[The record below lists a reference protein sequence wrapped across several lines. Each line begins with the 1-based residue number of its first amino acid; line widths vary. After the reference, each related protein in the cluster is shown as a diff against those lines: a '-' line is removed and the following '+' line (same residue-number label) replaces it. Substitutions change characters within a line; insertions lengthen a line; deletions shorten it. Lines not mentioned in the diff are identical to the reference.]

1 MADGSQRRE
10 QVLATAL
17 EVFVRF
23 GYRKTSMD
31 DVAQA
36 AEISRPGLYFLF
48 SSKPELFRAA
58 VVRALEADLSAAES
72 ALSTY
77 EKPESQRLLE
87 AFDHWTGRYLGP
99 MTRDL
104 PAVLEE
110 NPSRLSGL
118 VDEYPGRFAALIEDA
133 LGNPDLA
140 QTLIS
145 AALGIKH
152 QVTTREEFRARLEVA
167 IRVIAER

>member
-1 MADGSQRRE
+1 MTDGPPRRD

-48 SSKPELFRAA
+48 ASKQELFRAA
-58 VVRALEADLSAAES
+58 VVRALEADLAAAES
-72 ALSTY
+72 ALSAY
-77 EKPESQRLLE
+77 EKPETQRLLE
-87 AFDHWTGRYLGP
+87 AFDHWTGRYLGA

-110 NPSRLSGL
+110 NPTQLSGL
-118 VDEYPGRFAALIEDA
+118 ADEYPRRFAALIEDA

-145 AALGIKH
+145 AAIGIKH
-152 QVTTREEFRARLEVA
+152 QVGTREEFRARMEVA

>member
-1 MADGSQRRE
+1 MSESGPRRD
-10 QVLATAL
+10 QVLQAAL
-17 EVFVRF
+17 GVFVRF

-36 AEISRPGLYFLF
+36 AGISRPGLYFLF
-48 SSKPELFRAA
+48 TSKQELFRAA
-58 VVRALEADLSAAES
+58 VVRALEADLAAAET
-72 ALSTY
+72 ALRATGTPTVAS
-77 EKPESQRLLE
+77 LLE

-99 MTRDL
+99 LTHDL
-104 PAVLEE
+104 PAMLEE
-110 NPSRLSGL
+110 NPAPLSGL
-118 VDEYPGRFAALIEDA
+118 VQDYPRRFAALVEDA

-145 AALGIKH
+145 AAIGIKH
-152 QVTTREEFRARLEVA
+152 QVATREEFLTRLEVA